1 MCPYEKCS
9 TRSLVCTIVVAFYSA
24 VATRGLPVK
33 RFGEQSSLLFI
44 ARLYLQPSNPP
55 NFTETSSNL
64 CCAAMATTE
73 TMFTDRSDFDYDY
86 ETLRTT
92 GLVLAIIMFVSGILI
107 ALILTHLAVKSQRQ
121 RFLRKLYRKCCS
133 NGSKYSLTRTDSGYE
148 RSFLLYNFV
157 NWMINKQ
164 GFGKAS
170 QFYRVFFGIHKEL
183 CEYYKDDHDSRCRIK
198 HSNETEL
205 SPRYKCN

>member
-107 ALILTHLAVKSQRQ
+107 ALSKKFTNCVKSS
-121 RFLRKLYRKCCS
+121 S
-133 NGSKYSLTRTDSGYE
+133 NSNPSGSEIPK
-148 RSFLLYNFV
+148 
-157 NWMINKQ
+157 
-164 GFGKAS
+164 
-170 QFYRVFFGIHKEL
+170 
-183 CEYYKDDHDSRCRIK
+183 
-198 HSNETEL
+198 TEV
-205 SPRYKCN
+205 PAQTV

>member
-1 MCPYEKCS
+1 MSFP
-9 TRSLVCTIVVAFYSA
+9 
-24 VATRGLPVK
+24 
-33 RFGEQSSLLFI
+33 
-44 ARLYLQPSNPP
+44 YLQ
-55 NFTETSSNL
+55 
-64 CCAAMATTE
+64 
-73 TMFTDRSDFDYDY
+73 
-86 ETLRTT
+86 
-92 GLVLAIIMFVSGILI
+92 
-107 ALILTHLAVKSQRQ
+107 
-121 RFLRKLYRKCCS
+121 FLRKLYRKCCS

-205 SPRYKCN
+205 SPRYKCNWGSLHLFIFDIWQQLRSMVFCLRWPFVMTIYWKQLK